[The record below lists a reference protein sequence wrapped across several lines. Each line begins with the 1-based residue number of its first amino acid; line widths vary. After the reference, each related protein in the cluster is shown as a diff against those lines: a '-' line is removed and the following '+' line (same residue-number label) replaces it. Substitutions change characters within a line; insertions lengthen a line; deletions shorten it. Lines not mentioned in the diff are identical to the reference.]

1 MRGRWIA
8 APLFLGAGYL
18 ATVACSAPQKGA
30 LVLAVSTD
38 MQTPK
43 DISVISIFITTDSVV
58 KFDYL
63 GRVLPDGTVSLPAT
77 LSIVEPDTQ
86 GAPVRIRVIAFQ
98 EQKARVLR
106 DVLTTVPHERTALL
120 RVPLNF
126 LDDGSGQGSL
136 DPTLVPSAANG
147 VPDGQTTFDPDTVA
161 SKCDF
166 SQEQT
171 SVDGVCV
178 DAHVDST
185 TLPDY
190 ADTEVYGTGGSQS
203 SSACFDVTT
212 CFAPAQPVTGLDTGT
227 CSFPLPAGA
236 NAADLNIALVT
247 GSTGDCLQ
255 SGRCYVPLENDP
267 AEGWSVSGSTVELVT
282 PICSL
287 LAAGAQLFVSENACP
302 AKVEST
308 PVCEP
313 TGGGGDGGTCSGTV
327 TVTCPSAGVCSG
339 PSANCGPNSCNNP
352 PQIQL
357 DITGSTATIDV
368 GGKDGGVVTAQGQV
382 KDPAS
387 CTVYF
392 PGLPVGC
399 NSGPIDVTID
409 LQSGQLTGT
418 GSIGGG
424 SSDTGDGSTSSCSG
438 TATCT
443 FSQCTVAYGSV
454 VTDGGGGGGPG
465 DCQDGPPP
473 PASATRSVS
482 LSFASVDFAGATP
495 SSWSSIG
502 YNLDGLCTT
511 ASSTD
516 VCTQAQGASKSEQT
530 DGPGG
535 IDNSYGANICPIET
549 SIGAG
554 DCSTSI
560 TNAFLLT
567 DATGSGTLGLYSGN
581 QWMEYPIAD
590 AYVVNNG
597 GSGTVAGVLPVA
609 GVVAAVQAEAGRISQ
624 SLCSGSS
631 FQSIAN
637 QLEEAADIMHDGSN
651 GPGQACDAISFGMNF
666 TGASSFSGSIP
677 AVNDPCAA
685 EAGADAGLAPD
696 GAPIH

>member
-1 MRGRWIA
+1 MKRRRWLALPLVMSTSYA
-8 APLFLGAGYL
+8 AL
-18 ATVACSAPQKGA
+18 VACSAPSKGA

-43 DISVISIFITTDSVV
+43 DISVVSIFITTDSVV

-185 TLPDY
+185 ALPDY
-190 ADTEVYGTGGSQS
+190 ADTEVYGTGGSEGS
-203 SSACFDVTT
+203 SGCFDVTT
-212 CFAPAQPVTGLDTGT
+212 CFAPAQPVTGLDKGS

-236 NAADLNIALVT
+236 NAADLNIAIVT

-313 TGGGGDGGTCSGTV
+313 TGAGASDGGANACEGPITFY
-327 TVTCPSAGVCSG
+327 CPNAGACTG
-339 PSANCGPNSCNNP
+339 PGCSANDCS
-352 PQIQL
+352 
-357 DITGSTATIDV
+357 S
-368 GGKDGGVVTAQGQV
+368 GGVVV
-382 KDPAS
+382 LD
-387 CTVYF
+387 VY
-392 PGLPVGC
+392 G
-399 NSGPIDVTID
+399 NS
-409 LQSGQLTGT
+409 
-418 GSIGGG
+418 
-424 SSDTGDGSTSSCSG
+424 
-438 TATCT
+438 ATL
-443 FSQCTVAYGSV
+443 YGANGNNCEAGAGN
-454 VTDGGGGGGPG
+454 GGGGGGGGSGSGGCGYNGSFPG
-465 DCQDGPPP
+465 TVDQATCTSTFGNLAQGCNNSPISITADV
-473 PASATRSVS
+473 STRSVT
-482 LSFASVDFAGATP
+482 LSGDISGSVNNDGSVTCSGTETCVFSGCTVSYGGTGSDAGGGADGSVGVDAGRDAAADAPQAADTGVACLP
-495 SSWSSIG
+495 GNSSGGPCSG
-502 YNLDGLCTT
+502 DGG
-511 ASSTD
+511 ASSS
-516 VCTQAQGASKSEQT
+516 CTFSEDCGGIVYEVSCDCTGTCSCITNGTGTSQFSSTTECSSASPFT
-530 DGPGG
+530 PCGYPGGPGG
-535 IDNSYGANICPIET
+535 
-549 SIGAG
+549 
-554 DCSTSI
+554 
-560 TNAFLLT
+560 
-567 DATGSGTLGLYSGN
+567 
-581 QWMEYPIAD
+581 
-590 AYVVNNG
+590 
-597 GSGTVAGVLPVA
+597 
-609 GVVAAVQAEAGRISQ
+609 
-624 SLCSGSS
+624 
-631 FQSIAN
+631 
-637 QLEEAADIMHDGSN
+637 
-651 GPGQACDAISFGMNF
+651 
-666 TGASSFSGSIP
+666 
-677 AVNDPCAA
+677 
-685 EAGADAGLAPD
+685 
-696 GAPIH
+696 